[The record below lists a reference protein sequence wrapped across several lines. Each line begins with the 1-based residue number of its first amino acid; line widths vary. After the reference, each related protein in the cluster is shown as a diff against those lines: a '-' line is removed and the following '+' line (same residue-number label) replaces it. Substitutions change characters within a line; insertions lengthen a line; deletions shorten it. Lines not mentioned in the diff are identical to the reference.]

1 MNPTSLPL
9 STPGR
14 PARTCQQC
22 GEFLPH
28 FCAPEITIIR
38 QKWTG
43 RRIVTINDRHTTAEG
58 GAAA

>member
-1 MNPTSLPL
+1 MHPTRN
-9 STPGR
+9 TIGV

-28 FCAPEITIIR
+28 CCAPKITITR

-43 RRIVTINDRHTTAEG
+43 RRIVTITDRPAAVKG
-58 GAAA
+58 GDAA